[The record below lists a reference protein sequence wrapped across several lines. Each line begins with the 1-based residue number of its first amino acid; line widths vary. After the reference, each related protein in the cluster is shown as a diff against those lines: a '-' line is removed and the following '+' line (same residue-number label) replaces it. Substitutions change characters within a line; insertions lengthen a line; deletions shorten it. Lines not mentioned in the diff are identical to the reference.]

1 MLTEHCFNTG
11 IVTLNYAEGASSGPP
26 LVLLHGGSA
35 RWQSVLPLLPE
46 LSQHW
51 HIYAPD
57 LRGHG
62 KSGSVPGGYRL
73 LDYTADI
80 EAFLKQV
87 VKEPAVLFGHSL
99 GGHIAIMVA
108 AWYPHRIRALIIGDA
123 PFDRATFRMAQ
134 QRANPRLRFWQE
146 LAGPR
151 RSVEEIALALKETP
165 ISVEGQPDLVPV
177 RSLFG
182 EEHPWYQEMAENLRH
197 NDPEILA
204 TVIEFDQMH
213 EQYEY
218 ERLFPLICC
227 PVLIIQGSK
236 AHRGLLTDE
245 EIEHAVALLPNVAVA
260 RMQTVGHP
268 LHTQEKE
275 PVLLAMNAFLNTL

>member
-1 MLTEHCFNTG
+1 MSIALSSSKGACMGE
-11 IVTLNYAEGASSGPP
+11 LNYAEGASSGPP

-108 AWYPHRIRALIIGDA
+108 AWYPHRIRALI
-123 PFDRATFRMAQ
+123 
-134 QRANPRLRFWQE
+134 
-146 LAGPR
+146 
-151 RSVEEIALALKETP
+151 
-165 ISVEGQPDLVPV
+165 
-177 RSLFG
+177 
-182 EEHPWYQEMAENLRH
+182 
-197 NDPEILA
+197 
-204 TVIEFDQMH
+204 
-213 EQYEY
+213 
-218 ERLFPLICC
+218 
-227 PVLIIQGSK
+227 
-236 AHRGLLTDE
+236 
-245 EIEHAVALLPNVAVA
+245 
-260 RMQTVGHP
+260 
-268 LHTQEKE
+268 
-275 PVLLAMNAFLNTL
+275 